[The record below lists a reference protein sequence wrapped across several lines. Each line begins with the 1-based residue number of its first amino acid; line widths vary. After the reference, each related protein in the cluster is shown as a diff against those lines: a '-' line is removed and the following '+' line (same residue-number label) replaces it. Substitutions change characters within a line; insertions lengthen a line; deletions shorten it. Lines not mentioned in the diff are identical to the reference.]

1 MISVRFFQRQ
11 GKLSGVTVS
20 GHAGYG
26 EYGRDIVCA
35 SVTSAVQLT
44 ANGITEIL
52 KIPCDVRMEAN
63 RISLTLDRQDGE
75 AVHFLQALQLHL
87 TVLSEDYPNT
97 ITILVSEV

>member
-1 MISVRFFQRQ
+1 MLFPSKFPSFVMSYRRQ
-11 GKLSGVTVS
+11 NSAPSSGPS
-20 GHAGYG
+20 
-26 EYGRDIVCA
+26 A

-63 RISLTLDRQDGE
+63 RISLTLDRQEGE